1 MTAIEAGGW
10 CLGGVVVVF
19 LILLV
24 YILIRGA
31 TIQYDDHHEQ
41 HFDNIRFHPDQWVN
55 IPPERSSRWSLF
67 RK

>member
-1 MTAIEAGGW
+1 MTLAEAGGW
-10 CLGGVVVVF
+10 CLGGVIVVF

-31 TIQYDDHHEQ
+31 TREYNYHEQ
-41 HFDNIRFHPDQWVN
+41 HFDNIRFHPDQWAD

-67 RK
+67 RR